1 MNILNKQ
8 CKALAPTFGNVGAS
22 ISKREKFSWAQ
33 PCAPGTFLMIKKAD
47 LNIDGSYQRE
57 EVSKSK
63 VMEIARDWDW
73 KLFGTLSVI
82 MRKDGTFWV
91 YDGGHRCRGSFLRDD
106 ITELPCMVFDAED
119 EKTEA
124 RAFIG
129 TNTMK
134 SVVSAYHKHR
144 AAVKTGEPIAVAAQ
158 SILDKHGYFP
168 TQSALKK
175 YGFAAI
181 NTLQSQVKEDR
192 VLAEKVFSACAS
204 IAQDGEPI
212 SGEVLDAVFTC
223 QKKLQGKADI
233 LTNGHL
239 ERLKRETLPGI
250 EAAIRRERHI
260 VGKGG
265 ATISAKALLDVLNK
279 GKQRRLTFAEH

>member
-8 CKALAPTFGNVGAS
+8 CQAMAPTFGNAGFPIA
-22 ISKREKFSWAQ
+22 KHKKWSWAE
-33 PCAPGTFLMIKKAD
+33 PCSPGVFLMIKKEN

-57 EVSKSK
+57 EVSKLK

-82 MRKDGTFWV
+82 MRKDGSFWV
-91 YDGGHRCRGSFLRDD
+91 YDGGHRCRAAFLRSD
-106 ITELPCMVFDAED
+106 IIELPCLVFECED

-124 RAFIG
+124 KAFIG

-144 AAVKTGEPIAVAAQ
+144 ASVITNEPNAMAVQ

-168 TQSALKK
+168 SQGTSKK
-175 YGFAAI
+175 FGFMAI
-181 NTLQSQVKEDR
+181 NSLQSQVKEDK
-192 VLAEKVFSACAS
+192 VLAEKVFAACAS
-204 IAQDGEPI
+204 IAQDGEQI

-223 QKKLQGKADI
+223 QKKLAGKADI

-239 ERLKRETLPGI
+239 ERLQRETLPGI
-250 EAAIRRERHI
+250 EAAIRREKHI

-265 ATISAKALLDVLNK
+265 SAISAKALLDLLNK
-279 GKQRRLTFAEH
+279 GKQRRLMF